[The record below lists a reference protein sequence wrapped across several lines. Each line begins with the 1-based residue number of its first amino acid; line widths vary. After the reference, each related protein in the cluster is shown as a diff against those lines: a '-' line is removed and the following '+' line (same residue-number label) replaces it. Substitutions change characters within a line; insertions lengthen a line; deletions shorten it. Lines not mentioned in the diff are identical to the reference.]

1 MNLLKSK
8 KFLII
13 SGISAAVV
21 IVAVVLII
29 ILNKEDAYRIVKVFE
44 VDGEANVEREDTGS
58 LDPYANML
66 LVTGDHVTLDR
77 GSLSLRADE
86 DKYIYLEEQTELVL
100 HATGDAANSK
110 TKIDLL
116 RGAITNE
123 IQNKL
128 LGDSSYEIN
137 TPNSTMSVRGTI
149 FYVCV
154 YEVDGVKYTKVTV
167 FSGSVATRLVYK
179 DGTVSDEEVV
189 VGKGDEVTIFEDDTQ
204 TDYVG
209 DPKTI
214 VFEELP
220 ESILRKLQDLI
231 KDGNDVSITDPEI
244 IRILEGLAEGKSP
257 ADLIKDRE
265 DAEGASEG
273 DAGAGEGGEESLQD
287 GEIGQTEEG
296 SPEGTEEAAPTDGS
310 EDDQA
315 DGTDTPSQPLEKK
328 KESTQSATGNE
339 DAAKEGGTDNTSD
352 SGQSSQDS
360 GTVTVTFKYNG
371 NTFGTQSV
379 EKGGKATQPSLSPSD
394 TGDWDFD
401 FNTAINADTTINWK

>member
-8 KFLII
+8 KFILISSI
-13 SGISAAVV
+13 TAA
-21 IVAVVLII
+21 VAVVAAVLII
-29 ILNKEDAYRIVKVFE
+29 VLNKEDAYRIVKVFE
-44 VDGEANVEREDTGS
+44 VDGDANVEREDTGS

-66 LVTGDHVTLDR
+66 LVTGDHVSLDK
-77 GSLSLRADE
+77 GTLSLRADE

-128 LGDSSYEIN
+128 VGDSSYEIN

-154 YEVDGVKYTKVTV
+154 YEVDGVKYTKVVV
-167 FSGSVATRLVYK
+167 FSGSVATRLIYK
-179 DGTVSDEEVV
+179 DGTVSDREVL
-189 VGKGDEVTIFEDDTQ
+189 VGKGDEVTIYEDDTV
-204 TDYVG
+204 TDYVT
-209 DPKTI
+209 DPTPI

-231 KDGNDVSITDPEI
+231 KGGNDVSITDPEI
-244 IRILEGLAEGKSP
+244 QIILDGLAAGKSP
-257 ADLIKDRE
+257 ADLIKDLE

-273 DAGAGEGGEESLQD
+273 EDGTGDDALSEQDPEQIPGDDSQGTEDGAVGEGS
-287 GEIGQTEEG
+287 
-296 SPEGTEEAAPTDGS
+296 
-310 EDDQA
+310 DDQS
-315 DGTDTPSQPLEKK
+315 GDTEPQKPTVKKQESSQ
-328 KESTQSATGNE
+328 STGDQDTGSG
-339 DAAKEGGTDNTSD
+339 DTTDNSGSSD
-352 SGQSSQDS
+352 QSSQS
-360 GTVTVTFKYNG
+360 GTVTVTFRYNG

-394 TGDWDFD
+394 TGDWDFNFD
-401 FNTAINADTTINWK
+401 TAINADTTIDWK